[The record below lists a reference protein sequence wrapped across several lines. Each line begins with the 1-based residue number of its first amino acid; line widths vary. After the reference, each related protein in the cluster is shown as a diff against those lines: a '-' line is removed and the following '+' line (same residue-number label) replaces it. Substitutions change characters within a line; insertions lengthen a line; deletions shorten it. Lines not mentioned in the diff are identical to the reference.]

1 MVKLLEHLK
10 HLPEQE
16 KGDVMAEEESKEI
29 VQTKKTKKPRMRI
42 AKLPKL
48 PFLPVLLVAGLI
60 GTFLFVWYFCRIE
73 PGADEIAVLIRKTG
87 EELAPGQVIALD
99 TSRQGIQ
106 LDVLA
111 EGRYFKNPYTWSW
124 KIHRILDV
132 PAGKLG
138 VMTRL
143 YGEELPPG
151 SIIAGDNQRGIVKE
165 ILRPG
170 KYRINP
176 YAYHVALFDAISIRP
191 GSVGVVTTLTGEDV
205 LNNEVPMGERNTFMV
220 KDGLKGVSGRL
231 LDPGTHYLNPY
242 MFNTV
247 EVNTQS
253 QRFEMSGGDVINF
266 LTLDGFSVSVEGTIE
281 FGIERNEAAFLT
293 HRVGDMEDIVKK
305 IILPRARGFSRIEGS
320 KHPAVNFIVGETRQ
334 KFQSDLESHLRSK
347 SKGWGV
353 DIKSVLVRKIIVPD
367 EIASINRD
375 RELAVQD
382 AAKYEQQIVQAKSKA
397 ELTKQEMLAIQ
408 SKEKVEADTKRIRAV
423 IDAQQDQS
431 VRLIAAEKELGVA
444 KLEYEAALFQ
454 AEAILLTADGEKDA
468 IKAQNEAEAAVL
480 ASRVTAMGGG
490 ENFARYTLYEKV
502 GPQIHSVLSSD
513 SAKGLGN
520 IFSTFAPVEGGAK

>member
-1 MVKLLEHLK
+1 MT
-10 HLPEQE
+10 
-16 KGDVMAEEESKEI
+16 ESKEM
-29 VQTKKTKKPRMRI
+29 VPVKKRLRFKLPS
-42 AKLPKL
+42 LPKL
-48 PFLPVLLVAGLI
+48 PPLPFLLI
-60 GTFLFVWYFCRIE
+60 LAAMGLFVFIWVFCRIE
-73 PGADEIAVLIRKTG
+73 PGGDEVAVLIRKTG
-87 EELAPGQVIALD
+87 TNLNSGQVIALD
-99 TSRQGIQ
+99 ENQKGIQ

-151 SIIAGDNQRGIVKE
+151 KIIAEENQRGIMQE

-170 KYRINP
+170 KYRVNP
-176 YAYHVALFDAISIRP
+176 YAYHVAMFDAISINP
-191 GSVGVVTTLTGEDV
+191 GHVGVVTTLTGKDV
-205 LNNEVPMGERNTFMV
+205 LNNELAEDERNTFMV
-220 KDGLKGVSGRL
+220 QEELKGVSGRL
-231 LDPGTHYLNPY
+231 LDPGSHYLNPY
-242 MFNTV
+242 MYNIV

-253 QRFEMSGGDVINF
+253 QRFEMSGVDVINF
-266 LTLDGFSVSVEGTIE
+266 LTLDGFGVTVEGTIE

-293 HRVGDMEDIVKK
+293 HRVGDMDDIIKK

-334 KFQSDLESHLRSK
+334 KFQSDLESHLRAK

-382 AAKYEQQIVQAKSKA
+382 AAKYDQQIIQAKSKA
-397 ELTKQEMLAIQ
+397 ELTKQEMLAVQ

-444 KLEYEAALFQ
+444 RLEYDAALFQ

-468 IKAQNEAEAAVL
+468 IKAQNEAEATVL
-480 ASRVTAMGGG
+480 AGRVNALGGG
-490 ENFARYTLYEKV
+490 ESFARYTLYEKI
-502 GPQIHSVLSSD
+502 GPQVGSVLSSD
-513 SAKGLGN
+513 SAEGIGS
-520 IFSTFAPVEGGAK
+520 IFGTFVPAKGGAK

>member
-1 MVKLLEHLK
+1 MTE
-10 HLPEQE
+10 
-16 KGDVMAEEESKEI
+16 AEETVSI
-29 VQTKKTKKPRMRI
+29 KKKSRFKLPAMPS
-42 AKLPKL
+42 LPKL
-48 PFLPVLLVAGLI
+48 PPWPLLLVFGAVG
-60 GTFLFVWYFCRIE
+60 FFVFIWYFCRIE

-87 EELAPGQVIALD
+87 DNLPSGQVIAID
-99 TSRQGIQ
+99 THQKGIQ

-143 YGEELPPG
+143 YGDELPPG
-151 SIIAGDNQRGIVKE
+151 KIIAEDNQRGIIQE

-176 YAYHVALFDAISIRP
+176 YAFHVALFDAISINP
-191 GSVGVVTTLTGEDV
+191 GSVGVVTSLTGRDV
-205 LNNEVPMGERNTFMV
+205 LNDELAPEERNTFMV
-220 KDGLKGVSGRL
+220 KEGLKGVSGRL

-242 MFNTV
+242 MYNTV

-253 QRFEMSGGDVINF
+253 QRFEMSGADVINF
-266 LTLDGFSVSVEGTIE
+266 LTLDGFAVTVEGTIE
-281 FGIERNEAAFLT
+281 FGIERDEAAFLT
-293 HRVGDMEDIVKK
+293 HRVGDMDDIIKK

-334 KFQSDLESHLRSK
+334 KFQSDLEIHLRAR

-397 ELTKQEMLAIQ
+397 ELTKQEMLAVQ

-444 KLEYEAALFQ
+444 ILEYDAALFQ

-468 IKAQNEAEAAVL
+468 IKAQNEAEAAIL
-480 ASRVTAMGGG
+480 ANRVTAMEGG

-502 GPQIHSVLSSD
+502 GPQVRSVLSSD
-513 SAKGLGN
+513 SAEGLGSL
-520 IFSTFAPVEGGAK
+520 FSGFAPAKGGAK

>member
-1 MVKLLEHLK
+1 M
-10 HLPEQE
+10 PN
-16 KGDVMAEEESKEI
+16 
-29 VQTKKTKKPRMRI
+29 
-42 AKLPKL
+42 LPKL
-48 PFLPVLLVAGLI
+48 PRLPALPFFAVIAAAGL
-60 GTFLFVWYFCRIE
+60 FVFIWFFCRIE
-73 PGADEIAVLIRKTG
+73 PGPDTIAVLIKKTG
-87 EELAPGQVIALD
+87 KNLEPGQVIAVEEN
-99 TSRQGIQ
+99 QKGIQ

-124 KIHRILDV
+124 RIHRILDV

-143 YGEELPPG
+143 YGKQLPAG
-151 SIIAGDNQRGIVKE
+151 QIIAGGEQRGIVQE

-176 YAYHVALFDAISIRP
+176 YAYHMALFDAISISP
-191 GSVGVVTTLTGEDV
+191 GSVGVVTSLTGSDV
-205 LNNEVPMGERNTFMV
+205 LSNKLSPESRNTFMV
-220 KDGLKGVSGRL
+220 KEGLKGVSGRL
-231 LDPGTHYLNPY
+231 LAPGTHYLNPY
-242 MFNTV
+242 MYNVV
-247 EVNTQS
+247 EVNIQS
-253 QRFEMSGGDVINF
+253 QRFEMSGEDVINF
-266 LTLDGFSVSVEGTIE
+266 LTLDGFSVTVEGTIE
-281 FGIERNEAAFLT
+281 FGIERNEAALLT
-293 HRVGDMEDIVKK
+293 HRVGDMDDIIKK

-334 KFQSDLESHLRSK
+334 RFQADLENHLRAK

-382 AAKYEQQIVQAKSKA
+382 AAKYDQQIIQAKSKA

-408 SKEKVEADTKRIRAV
+408 SREKVEADTKRIRAV

-444 KLEYEAALFQ
+444 GLEYDAALFQ
-454 AEAILLTADGEKDA
+454 AESIILTADGEKDA
-468 IKAQNEAEAAVL
+468 IKAQNAAETAVL
-480 ASRVTAMGGG
+480 RSRVSAMATGDH
-490 ENFARYTLYEKV
+490 FARYTLYEKM
-502 GPQIHSVLSSD
+502 GPRIEAVLSSD
-513 SAKGLGN
+513 SAEGIGN
-520 IFSTFAPVEGGAK
+520 IFSGFAPAKGGAR

>member
-1 MVKLLEHLK
+1 MT
-10 HLPEQE
+10 EQ
-16 KGDVMAEEESKEI
+16 KEL
-29 VQTKKTKKPRMRI
+29 VPTKKRFRMSLPTLPRM
-42 AKLPKL
+42 
-48 PFLPVLLVAGLI
+48 PFWPA
-60 GTFLFVWYFCRIE
+60 LFVGVMLATSVFVWFFCRIE
-73 PGADEIAVLIRKTG
+73 PGAGEIAVLIRKTG
-87 EELAPGQVIALD
+87 ENLPAGQVLALD
-99 TSRQGIQ
+99 EGQKGIQ
-106 LDVLA
+106 LAVLA
-111 EGRYFKNPYTWSW
+111 EGRYFKNPYIWSW
-124 KIHRILDV
+124 KIRRILDV

-151 SIIAGDNQRGIVKE
+151 KIIAEDNQRGIMQE

-176 YAYHVALFDAISIRP
+176 YAFHVALFDAININP
-191 GSVGVVTTLTGEDV
+191 GHVGVVTVLTGKDV
-205 LNNEVPMGERNTFMV
+205 LNNELAPDERNTFMV
-220 KDGLKGVSGRL
+220 HEGLKGVSGRL

-242 MFNTV
+242 MYNIV

-253 QRFEMSGGDVINF
+253 QRFEMSGKDVINF
-266 LTLDGFSVSVEGTIE
+266 LTLDGFSVTVEGTIE
-281 FGIERNEAAFLT
+281 FGIERDEAAFLT
-293 HRVGDMEDIVKK
+293 HRVGDMDDIIKK
-305 IILPRARGFSRIEGS
+305 LILPRARGFSRIEGS

-334 KFQSDLESHLRSK
+334 KFQSDLENHLRAK

-444 KLEYEAALFQ
+444 KLEYEAALSQ
-454 AEAILLTADGEKDA
+454 SEAILLTADGEKDA
-468 IKAQNEAEAAVL
+468 IKAQNEAEAFVL
-480 ASRVTAMGGG
+480 RNRVTSFGNG
-490 ENFARYTLYEKV
+490 ENFARYTLYEKI
-502 GPQIHSVLSSD
+502 GPQVLSVLSSD
-513 SAKGLGN
+513 SAEGLGK
-520 IFSTFAPVEGGAK
+520 IFGTFTPGKGGAK

>member
-1 MVKLLEHLK
+1 MTES
-10 HLPEQE
+10 
-16 KGDVMAEEESKEI
+16 ESKVI
-29 VQTKKTKKPRMRI
+29 VPEKKRI
-42 AKLPKL
+42 RLSMPNLPQLPKL
-48 PFLPVLLVAGLI
+48 PALPFLAAMAAAGL
-60 GTFLFVWYFCRIE
+60 FVFIWFFCRIE
-73 PGADEIAVLIRKTG
+73 PGPDEIAVLIRKTG
-87 EELAPGQVIALD
+87 KNLGPGQVIAVEAN
-99 TSRQGIQ
+99 QKGIQ
-106 LDVLA
+106 PEVLA
-111 EGRYFKNPYTWSW
+111 EGRYFKNPYTWGW
-124 KIHRILDV
+124 RIHRILDV

-143 YGEELPPG
+143 YGQELAAG
-151 SIIAGDNQRGIVKE
+151 QIIAGETQRGIVQD

-176 YAYHVALFDAISIRP
+176 YAFHVALFDAISISP
-191 GSVGVVTTLTGEDV
+191 GSVGVVTSLTGTDV
-205 LNNEVPMGERNTFMV
+205 LNTNIPAEDRNTFMV

-242 MFNTV
+242 MYNVV
-247 EVNTQS
+247 EVNIQS
-253 QRFEMSGGDVINF
+253 QRFEMSGDDVINF
-266 LTLDGFSVSVEGTIE
+266 LTLDGFSVTVEGTVE

-293 HRVGDMEDIVKK
+293 HRVGDMDDIIKK

-334 KFQSDLESHLRSK
+334 RFQADLESHLRAR

-382 AAKYEQQIVQAKSKA
+382 AAKYDQQIIQAKSKA

-423 IDAQQDQS
+423 IDAQQDQA

-444 KLEYEAALFQ
+444 RLEYDAALFQ
-454 AEAILLTADGEKDA
+454 AESILLTADGEKDA
-468 IKAQNEAEAAVL
+468 IKATNEAEASVL
-480 ASRVTAMGGG
+480 RSRVSAMSGGD
-490 ENFARYTLYEKV
+490 NFARYTLYEKL
-502 GPQIHSVLSSD
+502 GPRIEHVLTSD
-513 SAKGLGN
+513 SAEGVGN
-520 IFSTFAPVEGGAK
+520 IFSGFAPAKGGAR

>member
-1 MVKLLEHLK
+1 MTEPEAPPEPEAKDIVPVKK
-10 HLPEQE
+10 GFRFGIPGRGNRGMPNLP
-16 KGDVMAEEESKEI
+16 SI
-29 VQTKKTKKPRMRI
+29 
-42 AKLPKL
+42 PKI
-48 PFLPVLLVAGLI
+48 PSWPVLAVAGVVGLSM
-60 GTFLFVWYFCRIE
+60 FLWFFCRIE
-73 PGADEIAVLIRKTG
+73 PGPDEIAVLIRKTG
-87 EELAPGQVIALD
+87 KDLGPGQVIAVEKN
-99 TSRQGIQ
+99 QKGIQ

-151 SIIAGDNQRGIVKE
+151 RIIAGEKQRGILHE

-176 YAYHVALFDAISIRP
+176 YAYHVALFDAISISP
-191 GSVGVVTTLTGEDV
+191 GSVGVVTSLTGSDV
-205 LNNEVPMGERNTFMV
+205 LNSSLTAEDRNTFMV
-220 KDGLKGVSGRL
+220 KEGMKGVSGRL

-242 MFNTV
+242 VFNVV

-253 QRFEMSGGDVINF
+253 QRFEMAGDDVINF
-266 LTLDGFSVSVEGTIE
+266 LTVDGFSVTVEGTIE
-281 FGIERNEAAFLT
+281 FSVERDEAAFLT
-293 HRVGDMEDIVKK
+293 HRVGDMDDIIKK

-334 KFQSDLESHLRSK
+334 KFQSDLESHLRAR

-408 SKEKVEADTKRIRAV
+408 SREKVEADTKRIRAV

-444 KLEYEAALFQ
+444 RLEYDAALFQ
-454 AEAILLTADGEKDA
+454 ADSILLTADGEKDA
-468 IKAQNEAEAAVL
+468 IKAQNQAEASVL
-480 ASRVTAMGGG
+480 QSRVTAMGGG
-490 ENFARYTLYEKV
+490 GNFARYTLYEKI
-502 GPQIHSVLSSD
+502 GPRINAVLSSD
-513 SAKGLGN
+513 DAEGVGN
-520 IFSTFAPVEGGAK
+520 IFSGFAPDKGGAR

>member
-1 MVKLLEHLK
+1 MS
-10 HLPEQE
+10 
-16 KGDVMAEEESKEI
+16 ESKELMP
-29 VQTKKTKKPRMRI
+29 TKKRLRLKIKVPS
-42 AKLPKL
+42 LPKL
-48 PFLPVLLVAGLI
+48 RFWPVLLL
-60 GTFLFVWYFCRIE
+60 GTTVLPAVFLWFFCRIE
-73 PGADEIAVLIRKTG
+73 PGAGEIAVLIRKTG
-87 EELAPGQVIALD
+87 QNMPSEQVIALEEG
-99 TSRQGIQ
+99 QKGIKP
-106 LDVLA
+106 DVLS

-143 YGEELPPG
+143 YGEELHPG
-151 SIIAGDNQRGIVKE
+151 EIIAEESRRGIMQE

-176 YAYHVALFDAISIRP
+176 YAYHVALFDAININP
-191 GSVGVVTTLTGEDV
+191 GHVGVVTALTGKDV
-205 LNNEVPMGERNTFMV
+205 LNDELPPEQRNAFMV
-220 KDGLKGVSGRL
+220 AGGLKGVTGRL

-242 MFNTV
+242 MFNIV

-253 QRFEMSGGDVINF
+253 QRFEMSDKDVINF
-266 LTLDGFSVSVEGTIE
+266 LTLDGFTVTVEGTIE

-293 HRVGDMEDIVKK
+293 HRVGDMDDIIKK
-305 IILPRARGFSRIEGS
+305 LILPRARGFSRIEGS

-334 KFQSDLESHLRSK
+334 KFQSDLENHLRLK

-367 EIASINRD
+367 QIAGINRD

-382 AAKYEQQIVQAKSKA
+382 AAKYEQQIIQAKSKA

-408 SKEKVEADTKRIRAV
+408 SREKVEADTKRIRAV

-444 KLEYEAALFQ
+444 KLEYEAAISQ
-454 AEAILLTADGEKDA
+454 AEAILLIADGERDA
-468 IKAQNEAEAAVL
+468 IKAQNEAEAVVL
-480 ASRVTAMGGG
+480 QNRVTSLGGG
-490 ENFARYTLYEKV
+490 ENFARYSLYEKI
-502 GPQIHSVLSSD
+502 GPQVNSLLSND
-513 SAKGLGN
+513 SAEGIGG
-520 IFSTFAPVEGGAK
+520 IFGTFAPVKGGAQ

>member
-1 MVKLLEHLK
+1 MTEERETKTSRKRSRLRFR
-10 HLPEQE
+10 LP
-16 KGDVMAEEESKEI
+16 S
-29 VQTKKTKKPRMRI
+29 
-42 AKLPKL
+42 LPKL
-48 PFLPVLLVAGLI
+48 VLGPILI
-60 GTFLFVWYFCRIE
+60 VGAIAAVSIFIWVFCRIE
-73 PGADEIAVLIRKTG
+73 PGAGEIAVLIRKTG
-87 EELAPGQVIALD
+87 ENLPPGQVIAIEE
-99 TSRQGIQ
+99 RQKGIQ
-106 LDVLA
+106 LAVLS
-111 EGRYFKNPYTWSW
+111 EGRYFRNPYTWSW
-124 KIHRILDV
+124 KIRRILDV

-143 YGEELPPG
+143 YGEELLPG
-151 SIIAGDNQRGIVKE
+151 KIIAEDDQRGIMQE

-176 YAYHVALFDAISIRP
+176 YAFHVALFSAISINP
-191 GSVGVVTTLTGEDV
+191 GHVGVVTALTGKDV
-205 LNNEVPMGERNTFMV
+205 LNNELLPDERNTFMV
-220 KDGLKGVSGRL
+220 KEGLKGVSGRL

-242 MFNTV
+242 MYNIV

-253 QRFEMSGGDVINF
+253 QRFEMSGKDVINF
-266 LTLDGFSVSVEGTIE
+266 LTLDGFSVTVEGTIE
-281 FGIERNEAAFLT
+281 FGLERGEAAFLT
-293 HRVGDMEDIVKK
+293 HRVGDMDDIIKK
-305 IILPRARGFSRIEGS
+305 LILPRARGFSRIEGS

-334 KFQSDLESHLRSK
+334 KFQSDLELHLRSK

-408 SKEKVEADTKRIRAV
+408 SREKVEADTKRIRAV

-431 VRLIAAEKELGVA
+431 VRLIAAQKELEVSR
-444 KLEYEAALFQ
+444 LEYDAALFQ

-468 IKAQNEAEAAVL
+468 VKAQNEAEAVVL
-480 ASRVTAMGGG
+480 ENRVSSLGGG
-490 ENFARYTLYEKV
+490 INFARYTLYEKV
-502 GPQIHSVLSSD
+502 GPQVLSVLSGDSSD
-513 SAKGLGN
+513 GLGR
-520 IFSTFAPVEGGAK
+520 IFGTFVPQEGGAK